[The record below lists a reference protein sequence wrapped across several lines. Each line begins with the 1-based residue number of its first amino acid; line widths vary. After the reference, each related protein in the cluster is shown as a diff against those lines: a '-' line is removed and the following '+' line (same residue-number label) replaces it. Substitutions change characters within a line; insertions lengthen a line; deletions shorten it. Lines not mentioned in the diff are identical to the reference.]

1 MTCAGSTLTLFFSGR
16 WWRSMVKNKKTNW
29 LIRMLPHHRWLWKE
43 RMRKL
48 KVSRR
53 KGSDDE
59 RKGWG
64 NWRELEEREEMMKK
78 LEVCYREER
87 EEMMHLKSLLV
98 VGPCCGRGNGR
109 LPSLVTV
116 TVLTLPALPPLTI
129 STRCC
134 SPSGYWWLPLTA
146 ARRCRLLPI
155 DTAIVT
161 PQPSRPKPPAH
172 RGPLRLQLTQLRF
185 SMWAILIMLAHV
197 VLAIIF
203 AWLCVQKL

>member
-1 MTCAGSTLTLFFSGR
+1 
-16 WWRSMVKNKKTNW
+16 
-29 LIRMLPHHRWLWKE
+29 MLPLHRWLWKK

-53 KGSDDE
+53 NGSDDE

-78 LEVCYREER
+78 LEVP
-87 EEMMHLKSLLV
+87 S
-98 VGPCCGRGNGR
+98 
-109 LPSLVTV
+109 LPSLVVV
-116 TVLTLPALPPLTI
+116 TVLTAVPPLTI

-146 ARRCRLLPI
+146 ARRRRLLPI

-161 PQPSRPKPPAH
+161 PQPGRPKPPAH
-172 RGPLRLQLTQLRF
+172 RGPLPLQLTQLRF
-185 SMWAILIMLAHV
+185 SRWAILIMLAHV

-203 AWLCVQKL
+203 AWLCDSKVIE